1 MHCSL
6 TDDNTKSWHSH
17 IIGRASNRKA
27 GASDVHW
34 LPEKRDRIGAF
45 LLVVASVRNQTQ
57 VLGC

>member
-1 MHCSL
+1 MAQPHYSAE
-6 TDDNTKSWHSH
+6 
-17 IIGRASNRKA
+17 RAIAEA